1 MHEGER
7 ESGAVK
13 SEAWVRQVE
22 MRVNTEELA
31 VGAILEQHEQGQA
44 GTRQVRL
51 LAALFC
57 EVMRLVI

>member
-1 MHEGER
+1 M
-7 ESGAVK
+7 K

-31 VGAILEQHEQGQA
+31 VGEILEQREQGQA
-44 GTRQVRL
+44 GTRRVRL

-57 EVMRLVI
+57 EVVRLVI